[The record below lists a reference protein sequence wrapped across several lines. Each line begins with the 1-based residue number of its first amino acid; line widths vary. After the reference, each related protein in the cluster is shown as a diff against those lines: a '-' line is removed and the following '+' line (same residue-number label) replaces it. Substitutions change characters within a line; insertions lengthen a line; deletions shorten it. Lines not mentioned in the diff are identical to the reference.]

1 MRFVFFYSTFY
12 ILVAILDCPN
22 NIIPWIHWLRQKS
35 IIRQKGLK
43 FDPNS
48 QYSSYG
54 IQWLELGASNLGQPK
69 INKKSYHLL
78 FIKDYYTSTTTYTAK
93 KKWSRVQAPDA
104 AFMWS
109 WQILCWHKSFLTNEN
124 KLFRIW
130 RTDCHFLV

>member
-69 INKKSYHLL
+69 INKNHITYYLL
-78 FIKDYYTSTTTYTAK
+78 RTTTLVLPPTLQK
-93 KKWSRVQAPDA
+93 RNGPEFKLQMLR
-104 AFMWS
+104 
-109 WQILCWHKSFLTNEN
+109 LCEVDKFFGHKSFLTNEN